1 VIAAQVPTLFNSEGA
16 TATFDLRS
24 DNKGPE
30 PEAITIGDVGGRR
43 FAFIG
48 LERIGG
54 AFVYDIT
61 NPTQPVRLG
70 YSSAQGGDISPE
82 GVVYIN
88 PAQSPN
94 QRALLLMA
102 NEVSGTLGV

>member
-70 YSSAQGGDISPE
+70 YSSAQGATFHRKAWCTSIRRRAQ
-82 GVVYIN
+82 IN
-88 PAQSPN
+88 AHYC
-94 QRALLLMA
+94 
-102 NEVSGTLGV
+102 